1 MPLLWSQDLD
11 LVTGGDGAVCSQQP
25 LLGSLPNWDSAGFE
39 QHFYEVCAAPISTVV
54 ATNTETRICN
64 PQGINQLLEG
74 NLEEPSSVSLFLSL
88 KQPAL
93 INLGDRMYKSNS
105 SS

>member
-1 MPLLWSQDLD
+1 MELIAHSSHFWDLSQIGTQQDLN
-11 LVTGGDGAVCSQQP
+11 SI
-25 LLGSLPNWDSAGFE
+25 
-39 QHFYEVCAAPISTVV
+39 FYEVCAAPISTVV